1 MQDVASS
8 EDQLRV
14 HMKTQPQ
21 HGRLELQ
28 GTALLEGDSF
38 SLQDLKALRVRYEYE
53 KLEITFVRLK
63 IWAGKSR
70 FRIDE
75 DRIDE
80 DNYNLLKITIHSI
93 F

>member
-1 MQDVASS
+1 MDSS

-14 HMKTQPQ
+14 HVKTHPQ
-21 HGRLELQ
+21 HGKLELQ

-53 KLEITFVRLK
+53 KLQQEVIFVRLK
-63 IWAGKSR
+63 IVLR
-70 FRIDE
+70 
-75 DRIDE
+75 RIDE
-80 DNYNLLKITIHSI
+80 DNYNLLKIIIHSI